1 MSNYWV
7 LSTDYDHYSIVY
19 HCFNMG
25 PNKSA
30 ETFWLLSR
38 TSIIDPSVQSTTDE
52 FIATYFDRA
61 QMKTVNHISAK

>member
-1 MSNYWV
+1 
-7 LSTDYDHYSIVY
+7 
-19 HCFNMG
+19 MG

-38 TSIIDPSVQSTTDE
+38 TPIIDPSVQSITDE

-61 QMKTVNHISAK
+61 QMKTVNHTSEK